1 MACLSIVKIANLLN
15 ILYMHF
21 LLQEEK
27 HIKIQI
33 RIFLGVWGGGVDGWV
48 GEQGYW
54 VNSIIR
60 VLCSSYVDTCKFESS
75 NLVYRVFTF

>member
-1 MACLSIVKIANLLN
+1 M
-15 ILYMHF
+15 YF

-27 HIKIQI
+27 HVKIQI
-33 RIFLGVWGGGVDGWV
+33 RIFFGWGGGGMDGWV

-60 VLCSSYVDTCKFESS
+60 VCSSYVDACKFESS
-75 NLVYRVFTF
+75 NLVNRVFTF